1 MMDYTIKDLPEE
13 ERPREKLENHG
24 ASDLTSSELLSI
36 LLRTGT
42 SGKNVRELASEI
54 LGSYSLDEMAS
65 RSMEDFK
72 EFKGVSRVKAGQLK
86 ALGELA
92 RRMKRTEGEKVDSL
106 QDVKDMCRDMRFMEQ
121 EVLRVLYLSSGNEV
135 LSTEEFDGD
144 VSNVG
149 FEPREI
155 FSEAFSSNAAA
166 MILVHNHPSG
176 RSEFTSEDVE
186 VTRKVSD
193 LGDDLGV
200 KLLDHVLAGESF
212 VSMRSRR
219 DVF

>member
-106 QDVKDMCRDMRFMEQ
+106 RDVKDMCRDMRFMEQ

-149 FEPREI
+149 FEPRKI

>member
-92 RRMKRTEGEKVDSL
+92 RRMKRTEGEKADSL

-149 FEPREI
+149 FEPRKI

>member
-1 MMDYTIKDLPEE
+1 MDYTIKDLPEE

-106 QDVKDMCRDMRFMEQ
+106 QDVKDMCRDMRFMEK

-149 FEPREI
+149 FEPRKI

>member
-1 MMDYTIKDLPEE
+1 VMDYTIKDLPEE

>member
-149 FEPREI
+149 FEPRKI